1 MSVRDRLIQLTLRAR
16 NFLSDDVAPATESM
30 RELTEEGRR
39 LKASM
44 DEVGRARG
52 LARTLRDN
60 QQATEGLE
68 RAQRDARATLDD
80 LTREIGD
87 NATATAGQRIAMRE
101 ARRTLEEAALAY
113 KRNQQA
119 IKNTTSELKKL
130 GVDTDNVVAEEK
142 RLTNE
147 LEDGKRAL
155 ATNRDAI
162 REKRAEEKKAADTT
176 KEHAERVDAA
186 KGAMADAG
194 RKVLAFAAAYISLNA
209 AMGLVQR
216 GLSLVSQGIRAVA
229 MDGSDKQQALA
240 QLEATLA
247 STGRQAEFTT
257 KQLLDMADAMESSS
271 MLTAEQ
277 VQSAQAR
284 LLSYTDVAANEF
296 PRALQIVID
305 QQQRL
310 GISAEQ
316 SAEIVGRAL
325 QSPSK
330 AMAAL
335 GRQGFTLEAGQQQL
349 LKQLE
354 ATGRMAEAQSIIMD
368 MLTEAYGGAAAAAR
382 MNTFQGLLKDITD
395 RFGDFASR
403 VANSGAFEYMQ
414 RKLVDLSDYLDEMAN
429 DGRLDDIAQSLSDAF
444 VNGAEAVSEYVKK
457 LAEVDFEGLANRASA
472 MARQIGPAIETTVSA
487 GRAVVATLSTVWNAF
502 SIAVTSTAAVLV
514 KAVQLT
520 VGSVGLA
527 VGQIAGFFGGD
538 EIRQKAEGLYTF
550 LGELSDA
557 YVAQAKTDLGQI
569 ADAWNSTSGIAEAG
583 AERQS
588 RAAKRAA
595 EETRKSMQKA
605 GEDIASFF
613 RTNITGIEQALAA
626 ISFAATT
633 AELEQVSLGLKA
645 SKLNADDMARALA
658 ALEERRGIVSLG
670 DDAKR
675 AGFEIEQLRKK
686 QEALREEYFASKITL
701 EQWQQGHND
710 AAEAIR
716 NLESQ
721 SASASGALTDQGKAI
736 ARLRGEQ
743 AALRDEYNTGKI
755 SLEQWQEGHNAAAEA
770 LRRLGANTVEA
781 TNTVHGLDDA
791 LTRAGKAT
799 SALELANLGVAI
811 TRAFHEGRL
820 SAEEY
825 AKAQEAIKDKTR
837 ELKGE
842 IEKTGDAGEDAGK
855 KLLRSQ
861 EMYNEA
867 LEDGIVTNEELRRIS
882 GQRMEEERKGL
893 TDLKDSS
900 ERDMSAMED
909 FFGGVMS
916 RAREPVAAL
925 SRAALEAF
933 DRLRGISSA
942 APSIDTSSLD
952 ATRTSLE
959 SVSKALGDVR
969 AALAMPMQ
977 SSLARWMAETQQ
989 ASLQTQQAFL
999 SQKASLQS
1007 LMQSYERGSITAQQ
1021 FVRQANSMKH
1031 ALSLLDES
1039 DLSGLESAIEA
1050 ANQRMKQM
1058 GDSTR
1063 STLESLQDEL
1073 DGLQGRQDD
1082 IERRRFAARQ
1092 RELQAQLAEAQAG
1105 GDAQA
1110 VANASRAL
1118 GLLRQIEAESAQ
1130 ARQAEEQKKRMEA
1143 EQATQ
1148 PAAQQP
1154 EQTPSKVIRL
1164 EIPGSPAVDVS
1175 VSGDAAEAD
1184 LLSILE
1190 QAGLR
1195 SL

>member
-1 MSVRDRLIQLTLRAR
+1 MAGIKERLISFILRGKDELSPAAKKSEAALSSLKDASEQLGQALDNAKETVGLAQSLTQVRR
-16 NFLSDDVAPATESM
+16 ATEQAQRNLEDAEKQVVDL
-30 RELTEEGRR
+30 REALSKTPD
-39 LKASM
+39 A
-44 DEVGRARG
+44 A
-52 LARTLRDN
+52 
-60 QQATEGLE
+60 GLE
-68 RAQRDARATLDD
+68 RSLQLAEREANRSRKQLSAWTAQLAEAEKAAKAAGIDTDNLSDEQKRLASEVDKARRALDDNNAQLKIAQREQAAAARAT
-80 LTREIGD
+80 
-87 NATATAGQRIAMRE
+87 
-101 ARRTLEEAALAY
+101 
-113 KRNQQA
+113 
-119 IKNTTSELKKL
+119 
-130 GVDTDNVVAEEK
+130 AEH
-142 RLTNE
+142 
-147 LEDGKRAL
+147 GS
-155 ATNRDAI
+155 
-162 REKRAEEKKAADTT
+162 
-176 KEHAERVDAA
+176 RVESL
-186 KGAMADAG
+186 KGAMSSGA
-194 RKVLAFAAAYISLNA
+194 KQVLAFAAAYISLNA

-216 GLSLVSQGIRAVA
+216 GLSLMSQGIRAVA

-257 KQLLDMADAMESSS
+257 QQLLDMADAMEASS

-335 GRQGFTLEAGQQQL
+335 GRQGFTLEAGQQRL

-382 MNTFQGLLKDITD
+382 MNTFQGLLKGITD

-414 RKLVDLSDYLDEMAN
+414 RKLVDVSNYLDQMAS
-429 DGRLDDIAQSLSDAF
+429 DGRLDRLAEGLSKGFIQGVEWAERFAKKLLDIDFQKATDDAAAWFSSLGQHLDETQQKLAAF
-444 VNGAEAVSEYVKK
+444 VLPFRALFNGLTS
-457 LAEVDFEGLANRASA
+457 GLSL
-472 MARQIGPAIETTVSA
+472 
-487 GRAVVATLSTVWNAF
+487 VAA
-502 SIAVTSTAAVLV
+502 AVTSKMSEVLGLVDEVAKRLPDALGGERLRNSVRAARESLDGLTAGFVAQVEQDGKDIQSAWDAAMGGIAESTETKMAEVTETIKLDTVSQADFVRQAVTSMQGALDQISTAKTV
-514 KAVQLT
+514 AQLRQ
-520 VGSVGLA
+520 VGDEMYAAYKRGDISQQEYSASSVELNRRLTELGGAAKTMAGA
-527 VGQIAGFFGGD
+527 VGVA
-538 EIRQKAEGLYTF
+538 AESLKS
-550 LGELSDA
+550 LADVQRAISD
-557 YVAQAKTDLGQI
+557 AKTD
-569 ADAWNSTSGIAEAG
+569 
-583 AERQS
+583 R
-588 RAAKRAA
+588 
-595 EETRKSMQKA
+595 
-605 GEDIASFF
+605 DIAAI
-613 RTNITGIEQALAA
+613 RTALQGLYNTGQVTAA
-626 ISFAATT
+626 QYN
-633 AELEQVSLGLKA
+633 AEL
-645 SKLNADDMARALA
+645 SKLNARQKELTQALQGSKKAQDDKNKSDREA
-658 ALEERRGIVSLG
+658 IVTS
-670 DDAKR
+670 
-675 AGFEIEQLRKK
+675 EQLR
-686 QEALREEYFASKITL
+686 RE
-701 EQWQQGHND
+701 
-710 AAEAIR
+710 
-716 NLESQ
+716 
-721 SASASGALTDQGKAI
+721 SGK
-736 ARLRGEQ
+736 
-743 AALRDEYNTGKI
+743 
-755 SLEQWQEGHNAAAEA
+755 
-770 LRRLGANTVEA
+770 
-781 TNTVHGLDDA
+781 
-791 LTRAGKAT
+791 
-799 SALELANLGVAI
+799 
-811 TRAFHEGRL
+811 
-820 SAEEY
+820 
-825 AKAQEAIKDKTR
+825 
-837 ELKGE
+837 
-842 IEKTGDAGEDAGK
+842 
-855 KLLRSQ
+855 
-861 EMYNEA
+861 
-867 LEDGIVTNEELRRIS
+867 
-882 GQRMEEERKGL
+882 RMEAERKAG
-893 TDLKDSS
+893 DEAMQRRRKESS
-900 ERDMSAMED
+900 DAQRDMSAMED
-909 FFGGVMS
+909 FYNGVMN

-925 SRAALEAF
+925 GRAALEAF

-1007 LMQSYERGSITAQQ
+1007 LMRDYERGSLTAQQ
-1021 FVRQANSMKH
+1021 FVRRASGMKN

-1143 EQATQ
+1143 QQATQ
-1148 PAAQQP
+1148 PAAQQAA
-1154 EQTPSKVIRL
+1154 QTPSKVIRL
-1164 EIPGSPAVDVS
+1164 EIPGRPAVDVS
-1175 VSGDAAEAD
+1175 VSGDAAETN

>member
-1 MSVRDRLIQLTLRAR
+1 MAGIKERLISFILRGKDELSPAAKKSEEALNSLKGASEQLGQALDNAKE
-16 NFLSDDVAPATESM
+16 AQ
-30 RELTEEGRR
+30 
-39 LKASM
+39 
-44 DEVGRARG
+44 G
-52 LARTLRDN
+52 LAKALEQTQRAVEVAKRNLGDAEKQVTDLRDALSATPEAAGL
-60 QQATEGLE
+60 QQSLK
-68 RAQRDARATLDD
+68 DA
-80 LTREIGD
+80 E
-87 NATATAGQRIAMRE
+87 RE
-101 ARRTLEEAALAY
+101 AGRSRRQLNALTQQLAEAEKAA
-113 KRNQQA
+113 KA
-119 IKNTTSELKKL
+119 A
-130 GVDTDNVVAEEK
+130 GVDTDKLSDEQK
-142 RLTNE
+142 RLASE
-147 LEDGKRAL
+147 VDKARRAL
-155 ATNRDAI
+155 DDNSAQLKIAQREQAAAARAT
-162 REKRAEEKKAADTT
+162 AE
-176 KEHAERVDAA
+176 HGSRVESL
-186 KGAMADAG
+186 KGAMSSGA
-194 RKVLAFAAAYISLNA
+194 KQVLAFAAAYVSLNA

-335 GRQGFTLEAGQQQL
+335 GRQGFTLEAGQQRL

-395 RFGDFASR
+395 RFGDFASL

-557 YVAQAKTDLGQI
+557 YVEQAKTDLGQI
-569 ADAWNSTSGIAEAG
+569 ADAWDRTSGIAEAG
-583 AERQS
+583 ADRQS

-710 AAEAIR
+710 AAQAIR

-736 ARLRGEQ
+736 ARLRAEQ
-743 AALRDEYNTGKI
+743 DSLRAEYDAGKI

-842 IEKTGDAGEDAGK
+842 IEKTGDAGKDAGD

-861 EMYNEA
+861 QMYNDA
-867 LEDGIVTNEELRRIS
+867 LEDGIATNEELRRIS

-909 FFGGVMS
+909 FYSGVMS

-925 SRAALEAF
+925 SRAALELF
-933 DRLRGISSA
+933 DQMRGLTTA

-1007 LMQSYERGSITAQQ
+1007 LMRDYERGSLTAQQ
-1021 FVRQANSMKH
+1021 FVRRASGMKN

-1050 ANQRMKQM
+1050 ANQRMQQM
-1058 GDSTR
+1058 GQSTR

-1130 ARQAEEQKKRMEA
+1130 ARQAEEQKRRMEA
-1143 EQATQ
+1143 QQATQ
-1148 PAAQQP
+1148 PAAQQA

-1164 EIPGSPAVDVS
+1164 EIPGRPAVDVA
-1175 VSGDAAEAD
+1175 VSDDAAETN

>member
-1 MSVRDRLIQLTLRAR
+1 MAGLKERLIQFVLRGKDELSPEAKKSEEALNSLKEASEQLGQALDNAKEAQGLAKALEQTQRAVEVAKRNLGDAEKQVTDLRDALSKTPEAAGLQQSLKDAEREASRSRRQLNALTQQLADAEKAAKAAGV
-16 NFLSDDVAPATESM
+16 NTDGLSDEQQRLAGEVDKA
-30 RELTEEGRR
+30 RR
-39 LKASM
+39 ALDENNAQLKAVQR
-44 DEVGRARG
+44 E
-52 LARTLRDN
+52 
-60 QQATEGLE
+60 QA
-68 RAQRDARATLDD
+68 AAARAT
-80 LTREIGD
+80 
-87 NATATAGQRIAMRE
+87 
-101 ARRTLEEAALAY
+101 
-113 KRNQQA
+113 
-119 IKNTTSELKKL
+119 
-130 GVDTDNVVAEEK
+130 AEH
-142 RLTNE
+142 
-147 LEDGKRAL
+147 GS
-155 ATNRDAI
+155 
-162 REKRAEEKKAADTT
+162 
-176 KEHAERVDAA
+176 RVESLR
-186 KGAMADAG
+186 GAMSAG
-194 RKVLAFAAAYISLNA
+194 AKQILGFAAAYVSLNA

-257 KQLLDMADAMESSS
+257 QQLLDMADAMESSS

-335 GRQGFTLEAGQQQL
+335 GRQGFTLEAGQQRL

-395 RFGDFASR
+395 RFGDFASQ

-414 RKLVDLSDYLDEMAN
+414 RKLVDLSDYLDQMAS
-429 DGRLDDIAQSLSDAF
+429 DGRLDRLAEGLSKGFIQGVEWAERFAKKLLDIDFQKATDDAAAWFSSLGQHLDETQQKLAAF
-444 VNGAEAVSEYVKK
+444 VLPFRALFNGLTS
-457 LAEVDFEGLANRASA
+457 GLSL
-472 MARQIGPAIETTVSA
+472 
-487 GRAVVATLSTVWNAF
+487 VAA
-502 SIAVTSTAAVLV
+502 AVTSKMSEVLGLVDEVAKRLPDAIGGERLRNSVRAARESLDGLTAGFVAQVEQDGKDIQSAWDAAMGGIAESTETKMAEVTETIKLESVSQADFVRQAVTSMQGALDQISTAKTV
-514 KAVQLT
+514 AQLRQ
-520 VGSVGLA
+520 VGDEMYAAYKRGDISQQEYAAGSVELNRRLTELGGA
-527 VGQIAGFFGGD
+527 AKSMAGDVGIA
-538 EIRQKAEGLYTF
+538 AESLESLTDVQRAI
-550 LGELSDA
+550 SD
-557 YVAQAKTDLGQI
+557 AKTDRDI
-569 ADAWNSTSGIAEAG
+569 TAIRTAI
-583 AERQS
+583 
-588 RAAKRAA
+588 KRLYDEGKIGAA
-595 EETRKSMQKA
+595 EYNAELAKLSARQK
-605 GEDIASFF
+605 EL
-613 RTNITGIEQALAA
+613 TQALQGSKKAQDDKNDSDKEA
-626 ISFAATT
+626 IVTS
-633 AELEQVSLGLKA
+633 
-645 SKLNADDMARALA
+645 
-658 ALEERRGIVSLG
+658 
-670 DDAKR
+670 
-675 AGFEIEQLRKK
+675 EQLR
-686 QEALREEYFASKITL
+686 RE
-701 EQWQQGHND
+701 
-710 AAEAIR
+710 
-716 NLESQ
+716 
-721 SASASGALTDQGKAI
+721 SGK
-736 ARLRGEQ
+736 
-743 AALRDEYNTGKI
+743 
-755 SLEQWQEGHNAAAEA
+755 
-770 LRRLGANTVEA
+770 
-781 TNTVHGLDDA
+781 
-791 LTRAGKAT
+791 
-799 SALELANLGVAI
+799 
-811 TRAFHEGRL
+811 
-820 SAEEY
+820 
-825 AKAQEAIKDKTR
+825 
-837 ELKGE
+837 
-842 IEKTGDAGEDAGK
+842 
-855 KLLRSQ
+855 
-861 EMYNEA
+861 
-867 LEDGIVTNEELRRIS
+867 
-882 GQRMEEERKGL
+882 RMEAERKAG
-893 TDLKDSS
+893 DEAMQRRRKESS
-900 ERDMSAMED
+900 AAQRDMSAMED
-909 FFGGVMS
+909 FYSGVMS
-916 RAREPVAAL
+916 RAREGVAGL

-933 DRLRGISSA
+933 DALRNISTAS
-942 APSIDTSSLD
+942 PSIDTSSLD

-1021 FVRQANSMKH
+1021 FVRRANSMKH

-1050 ANQRMKQM
+1050 ANQRMQQM
-1058 GDSTR
+1058 GQSTR

-1092 RELQAQLAEAQAG
+1092 RELQAQLAEAQAS

-1118 GLLRQIEAESAQ
+1118 GLLRQIESESAQ
-1130 ARQAEEQKKRMEA
+1130 QRQAEEQKKRMEA
-1143 EQATQ
+1143 EQARQAEEQEKRMEAEQATQ
-1148 PAAQQP
+1148 PAPTQQP
-1154 EQTPSKVIRL
+1154 EQPSKVIRL

>member
-16 NFLSDDVAPATESM
+16 NFLSGDVAPATESM

-60 QQATEGLE
+60 QQATEGLA
-68 RAQRDARATLDD
+68 RSQADARATLDD

-101 ARRTLEEAALAY
+101 ARRTLEEAERAY

-130 GVDTDNVVAEEK
+130 GVDTDNVVVEEK

-155 ATNRDAI
+155 ATNREAI
-162 REKRAEEKKAADTT
+162 REKRVEEKKAADTT
-176 KEHAERVDAA
+176 KEHADRVEAA
-186 KGAMADAG
+186 KSAMANG
-194 RKVLAFAAAYISLNA
+194 VRQVVAFAAAYVSLNA
-209 AMGLVQR
+209 AVGLVQR
-216 GLSLVSQGIRAVA
+216 GLSLVAQGIRAVA
-229 MDGSDKQQALA
+229 LDGSDKQQALA

-257 KQLLDMADAMESSS
+257 QQLLDMADAMEASS

-335 GRQGFTLEAGQQQL
+335 GRQGFTLEAGQQRL

-354 ATGRMAEAQSIIMD
+354 ATGKTAEAQAIIMD
-368 MLTEAYGGAAAAAR
+368 MLTEAYGGSAAAAR
-382 MNTFQGLLKDITD
+382 MNTFQGLLKGISD

-403 VANSGAFEYMQ
+403 VGNSGAFDFMQ
-414 RKLVDLSDYLDEMAN
+414 RKLLELSDYLDQMAN
-429 DGRLDDIAQSLSDAF
+429 DGRLDQLAEALSTAFIDAAERAEEFAKKLLDIDFSTLTSDASRWLDDFGEKLDTAGRWINMITAPFRVLLNVVTGGISAIGVAFTGLITASLSGMALVARAIPDAFGGQKIVAGLESARDTALSMMSMLAGQVAQDGRDIAATWNS
-444 VNGAEAVSEYVKK
+444 VAEA
-457 LAEVDFEGLANRASA
+457 AEGSA
-472 MARQIGPAIETTVSA
+472 ARQA
-487 GRAVVATLSTVWNAF
+487 
-502 SIAVTSTAAVLV
+502 
-514 KAVQLT
+514 
-520 VGSVGLA
+520 
-527 VGQIAGFFGGD
+527 
-538 EIRQKAEGLYTF
+538 
-550 LGELSDA
+550 
-557 YVAQAKTDLGQI
+557 
-569 ADAWNSTSGIAEAG
+569 
-583 AERQS
+583 
-588 RAAKRAA
+588 RAAAKAA
-595 EETRKSMQKA
+595 EDTRKSMQKT

-613 RTNITGIEQALAA
+613 RSNITTLEQALAA
-626 ISFAATT
+626 ISFAET
-633 AELEQVSLGLKA
+633 AADLAEIEKA
-645 SKLNADDMARALA
+645 LADSKLTTEELGAAMEALGQK
-658 ALEERRGIVSLG
+658 RGFVTVA

-675 AGFEIEQLRKK
+675 TTTELEQLRKEQARLK
-686 QEALREEYFASKITL
+686 AEYDAGNITL
-701 EQWQQGHND
+701 QQWQD
-710 AAEAIR
+710 
-716 NLESQ
+716 
-721 SASASGALTDQGKAI
+721 
-736 ARLRGEQ
+736 
-743 AALRDEYNTGKI
+743 
-755 SLEQWQEGHNAAAEA
+755 GHNAAAEA
-770 LRRLGANTVEA
+770 IRKLESESA
-781 TNTVHGLDDA
+781 
-791 LTRAGKAT
+791 KAT
-799 SALELANLGVAI
+799 GTI
-811 TRAFHEGRL
+811 
-820 SAEEY
+820 
-825 AKAQEAIKDKTR
+825 KAVGR
-837 ELKGE
+837 ELKTLTDVQSA
-842 IEKTGDAGEDAGK
+842 ISDAKTDRDIAAIRTALQGLYNTGQVTAAQYNAELTKLNARQKELTQALQGSK
-855 KLLRSQ
+855 KAQDDKNKSDQ
-861 EMYNEA
+861 QA
-867 LEDGIVTNEELRRIS
+867 IVTSEQLRRES
-882 GQRMEEERKGL
+882 GKRMEAERKASGAAMEQRR
-893 TDLKDSS
+893 KESS
-900 ERDMSAMED
+900 DAQKDMSAMEG

-916 RAREPVAAL
+916 RAREGAAGL

-933 DRLRGISSA
+933 DALRNISSA
-942 APSIDTSSLD
+942 SPSIDTGSLD
-952 ATRTSLE
+952 ATRSSLE
-959 SVSKALGDVR
+959 RVTKALGDIR
-969 AALAMPMQ
+969 ADLARPMM
-977 SSLARWMAETQQ
+977 SSLARWAAETQRD
-989 ASLQTQQAFL
+989 SLATQQAFL
-999 SQKASLQS
+999 GQKAALQS
-1007 LMQSYERGSITAQQ
+1007 LMQDYERGSISAQK
-1021 FVRQANSMKH
+1021 FVSRARGMRQ

-1050 ANQRMKQM
+1050 ANQRMQQM
-1058 GDSTR
+1058 GQSTR

-1143 EQATQ
+1143 QQATQ
-1148 PAAQQP
+1148 PAAQQAA
-1154 EQTPSKVIRL
+1154 QTPSKVIRL
-1164 EIPGSPAVDVS
+1164 EIPGRPAVDVS
-1175 VSGDAAEAD
+1175 VSGDAAETN

>member
-16 NFLSDDVAPATESM
+16 NFLSGDVAPATESM

-44 DEVGRARG
+44 EEAGRARG

-87 NATATAGQRIAMRE
+87 NATATAGQRIALRE
-101 ARRTLEEAALAY
+101 ARRTLEEAERAY

-162 REKRAEEKKAADTT
+162 REKRVEEKKAADTT
-176 KEHAERVDAA
+176 KEHADRVEAA
-186 KGAMADAG
+186 KGAMASG
-194 RKVLAFAAAYISLNA
+194 VRQVVAFAAAYVSLNA
-209 AMGLVQR
+209 AVGLVQR
-216 GLSLVSQGIRAVA
+216 GLSLVAQGIRAVTL
-229 MDGSDKQQALA
+229 DGSDKQQALG

-257 KQLLDMADAMESSS
+257 QQLLDMADAMEASA

-284 LLSYTDVAANEF
+284 LLSYTDVAAKEF
-296 PRALQIVID
+296 PRALQIIID
-305 QQQRL
+305 QQERL

-335 GRQGFTLEAGQQQL
+335 SRQGFTLEAGQQRL

-382 MNTFQGLLKDITD
+382 MNTFQGLLKGISD

-403 VANSGAFEYMQ
+403 VSNAGVFEYLQ
-414 RKLVDLSDYLDEMAN
+414 GRLRGVADYLDELAN
-429 DGRLDDIAQSLSDAF
+429 DGRLDRLAQAISDAF
-444 VNGAEAVSEYVKK
+444 VQGVEKIEAFAKRLLDIDFNTLIDDSTRWLNSFGSGIDSAVESFDKLVDKTSGFLNALSLAGNTAETFWGAFKLGILETVSLLADALPDALGGAKWKAKVDEMA
-457 LAEVDFEGLANRASA
+457 AEVRTGLRASIDGAKEDFDSLKDSIAGIGSEAAKEAQAGAKETTAAIKSELDQQRMLDQAHADQLIANQHKVRDEAIAAAVAGTAAIADLGNALDLIDTSRSQAQLEGLRGALLRAFQDGKLSQQEYAQATGVLSA
-472 MARQIGPAIETTVSA
+472 RLAALGGAAKSMAGDVGIAAESLNSLADVQRAI
-487 GRAVVATLSTVWNAF
+487 
-502 SIAVTSTAAVLV
+502 
-514 KAVQLT
+514 
-520 VGSVGLA
+520 
-527 VGQIAGFFGGD
+527 
-538 EIRQKAEGLYTF
+538 
-550 LGELSDA
+550 SD
-557 YVAQAKTDLGQI
+557 AKTD
-569 ADAWNSTSGIAEAG
+569 
-583 AERQS
+583 R
-588 RAAKRAA
+588 
-595 EETRKSMQKA
+595 
-605 GEDIASFF
+605 DITAIRTALRGMYDVGTITASEY
-613 RTNITGIEQALAA
+613 N
-626 ISFAATT
+626 
-633 AELEQVSLGLKA
+633 AELT
-645 SKLNADDMARALA
+645 KLNARQKELKGAVEQGKKAQDDKNASDKEA
-658 ALEERRGIVSLG
+658 IVTS
-670 DDAKR
+670 
-675 AGFEIEQLRKK
+675 EQLR
-686 QEALREEYFASKITL
+686 RE
-701 EQWQQGHND
+701 
-710 AAEAIR
+710 
-716 NLESQ
+716 
-721 SASASGALTDQGKAI
+721 SGK
-736 ARLRGEQ
+736 
-743 AALRDEYNTGKI
+743 
-755 SLEQWQEGHNAAAEA
+755 
-770 LRRLGANTVEA
+770 
-781 TNTVHGLDDA
+781 
-791 LTRAGKAT
+791 
-799 SALELANLGVAI
+799 
-811 TRAFHEGRL
+811 
-820 SAEEY
+820 
-825 AKAQEAIKDKTR
+825 
-837 ELKGE
+837 
-842 IEKTGDAGEDAGK
+842 
-855 KLLRSQ
+855 
-861 EMYNEA
+861 
-867 LEDGIVTNEELRRIS
+867 
-882 GQRMEEERKGL
+882 RMEAERKAG
-893 TDLKDSS
+893 DEAMQRRRKESS
-900 ERDMSAMED
+900 DAQRDMGAMEG
-909 FFGGVMS
+909 FFSGVMS

-925 SRAALEAF
+925 SRAALELY
-933 DRLRGISSA
+933 DQMRGLTTA
-942 APSIDTSSLD
+942 APSIDTSSLE

-969 AALAMPMQ
+969 ATLAMPMQ

-999 SQKASLQS
+999 SQKSSLQS

-1021 FVRQANSMKH
+1021 FVRRANSMKQ
-1031 ALSLLDES
+1031 ALSLLDGS

-1050 ANQRMKQM
+1050 ANQRMQQM
-1058 GDSTR
+1058 GQSTR

-1092 RELQAQLAEAQAG
+1092 RELQAQVAEAQAG

-1110 VANASRAL
+1110 VANANRAL

-1143 EQATQ
+1143 QQATQ

-1164 EIPGSPAVDVS
+1164 EIPGRPAVDVS
-1175 VSGDAAEAD
+1175 VSGDAAETN

>member
-16 NFLSDDVAPATESM
+16 NFLSGDVAPATESM

-44 DEVGRARG
+44 EDVGRARG

-80 LTREIGD
+80 LTREVGD
-87 NATATAGQRIAMRE
+87 YETATAGQRIALRE
-101 ARRTLEEAALAY
+101 ARRTLDEAERAY

-147 LEDGKRAL
+147 LDDGKRAL
-155 ATNRDAI
+155 AANREAI
-162 REKRAEEKKAADTT
+162 REKRVEEKKAADTA

-194 RKVLAFAAAYISLNA
+194 RKVLAFAAAYVSLNA

-216 GLSLVSQGIRAVA
+216 GLSLVAQGIRAVA

-257 KQLLDMADAMESSS
+257 QQLLDMADAMEASS

-335 GRQGFTLEAGQQQL
+335 GRQGFTLEAGQQRL

-382 MNTFQGLLKDITD
+382 MNTFQGLLKGITD

-414 RKLVDLSDYLDEMAN
+414 RKLQDVSNYLDQMAS
-429 DGRLDDIAQSLSDAF
+429 DGRLDRLAEGLSKGFIRGVEWAERFAKKLLDIDFQKATDDAAAWFSNLGQHLDETQQKLAAF
-444 VNGAEAVSEYVKK
+444 VLPFRVLFNGLTS
-457 LAEVDFEGLANRASA
+457 GLSL
-472 MARQIGPAIETTVSA
+472 
-487 GRAVVATLSTVWNAF
+487 VAA
-502 SIAVTSTAAVLV
+502 AVTSKMSEVLGLVETVAERLPAMFGGERLRNSVRAARESLDG
-514 KAVQLT
+514 LT
-520 VGSVGLA
+520 
-527 VGQIAGFFGGD
+527 AGF
-538 EIRQKAEGLYTF
+538 
-550 LGELSDA
+550 
-557 YVAQAKTDLGQI
+557 VAQVEQDGKDIQSAWDAAMGGVADSTKTKMAEVTETISLESVSQADFVRQAVTSMQGALDQISAAKTVAQLRQVGEEMFAAYKRGDISQQEYAASSVELNRRLAALGGAAQSMAGDVGIAAESLKSLTDVQRAISDAKTDRDI
-569 ADAWNSTSGIAEAG
+569 TAIRTAI
-583 AERQS
+583 
-588 RAAKRAA
+588 KRLYDEGNIGAA
-595 EETRKSMQKA
+595 EYNAELAKLSTRQKELA
-605 GEDIASFF
+605 
-613 RTNITGIEQALAA
+613 QALQGSKKAQDDKNASDKEA
-626 ISFAATT
+626 IVTS
-633 AELEQVSLGLKA
+633 
-645 SKLNADDMARALA
+645 
-658 ALEERRGIVSLG
+658 
-670 DDAKR
+670 
-675 AGFEIEQLRKK
+675 EQLR
-686 QEALREEYFASKITL
+686 RE
-701 EQWQQGHND
+701 
-710 AAEAIR
+710 
-716 NLESQ
+716 
-721 SASASGALTDQGKAI
+721 SGK
-736 ARLRGEQ
+736 
-743 AALRDEYNTGKI
+743 
-755 SLEQWQEGHNAAAEA
+755 
-770 LRRLGANTVEA
+770 
-781 TNTVHGLDDA
+781 
-791 LTRAGKAT
+791 
-799 SALELANLGVAI
+799 
-811 TRAFHEGRL
+811 
-820 SAEEY
+820 
-825 AKAQEAIKDKTR
+825 
-837 ELKGE
+837 
-842 IEKTGDAGEDAGK
+842 
-855 KLLRSQ
+855 
-861 EMYNEA
+861 
-867 LEDGIVTNEELRRIS
+867 
-882 GQRMEEERKGL
+882 RMEAERKAG
-893 TDLKDSS
+893 DEAMQRRRKESS
-900 ERDMSAMED
+900 DAQRDMSAMEGFYD
-909 FFGGVMS
+909 GVMN

-925 SRAALEAF
+925 GRAALEAF
-933 DRLRGISSA
+933 DRLRGLTTA
-942 APSIDTSSLD
+942 APSIDTSSLE

-969 AALAMPMQ
+969 AALAMPIQ

-1007 LMQSYERGSITAQQ
+1007 LMRDYERGSLTAQQ
-1021 FVRQANSMKH
+1021 FVRRASGMKN

-1050 ANQRMKQM
+1050 ANQRMQQM
-1058 GDSTR
+1058 GQSTR

-1130 ARQAEEQKKRMEA
+1130 ARQAEEQKRRMEA
-1143 EQATQ
+1143 QQATQ
-1148 PAAQQP
+1148 PAAQQAA
-1154 EQTPSKVIRL
+1154 QTPSKVIRL
-1164 EIPGSPAVDVS
+1164 EIPGRPAVDVS
-1175 VSGDAAEAD
+1175 VSDDAAETN

>member
-16 NFLSDDVAPATESM
+16 NFLSGDVAPATESM

-44 DEVGRARG
+44 EDVGRARG

-80 LTREIGD
+80 LTREVGD
-87 NATATAGQRIAMRE
+87 YETATAGQRIALRE
-101 ARRTLEEAALAY
+101 ARRTLDEAERAY

-119 IKNTTSELKKL
+119 IKNTTSELQKL

-147 LEDGKRAL
+147 LDDGKRAL
-155 ATNRDAI
+155 AANREAI
-162 REKRAEEKKAADTT
+162 REKRVEEKKAADTA
-176 KEHAERVDAA
+176 KEHTDRVEAA
-186 KGAMADAG
+186 KGAMASG
-194 RKVLAFAAAYISLNA
+194 VRQVVAFAAAYISLNA

-229 MDGSDKQQALA
+229 ADGSDKQQALV

-257 KQLLDMADAMESSS
+257 QQLLDMADAMEASS

-277 VQSAQAR
+277 IQSAQAR

-335 GRQGFTLEAGQQQL
+335 GRQGFTLEAGQQRL

-382 MNTFQGLLKDITD
+382 MNTFQGLLKGITD

-403 VANSGAFEYMQ
+403 VSNAGVFEYLQ
-414 RKLVDLSDYLDEMAN
+414 GRLRGVADYLDQLAN
-429 DGRLDDIAQSLSDAF
+429 DGRLDRLAQAISDAF
-444 VNGAEAVSEYVKK
+444 VQGVEKIEAFAKRLLDIDFNTLIDDSTRWLNSFGSGIDSAVESFDKLVDKTSGFLNALSLAGKTAETFWGAFKLGILETVSLLADALPDALGGAKWKAKVDEMA
-457 LAEVDFEGLANRASA
+457 AEVRTGLRASIDGAKEDFDSLKDSIAGIGSEAAKEAQAGAKETTAAIKSELDQQRMLDQAHADQLVANQHKVRDEAIAAAVAGTAAITDMGNALNLIDTARTREQLEGLRRALLDAYQS
-472 MARQIGPAIETTVSA
+472 
-487 GRAVVATLSTVWNAF
+487 GRLSQEEYAQATGLLNTRLRDLG
-502 SIAVTSTAAVLV
+502 TAA
-514 KAVQLT
+514 
-520 VGSVGLA
+520 
-527 VGQIAGFFGGD
+527 GG
-538 EIRQKAEGLYTF
+538 
-550 LGELSDA
+550 
-557 YVAQAKTDLGQI
+557 
-569 ADAWNSTSGIAEAG
+569 
-583 AERQS
+583 
-588 RAAKRAA
+588 AA
-595 EETRKSMQKA
+595 ELVSDLDDKLGDLKSVQ
-605 GEDIASFF
+605 D
-613 RTNITGIEQALAA
+613 A
-626 ISFAATT
+626 IS
-633 AELEQVSLGLKA
+633 
-645 SKLNADDMARALA
+645 NARTDVD
-658 ALEERRGIVSLG
+658 I
-670 DDAKR
+670 
-675 AGFEIEQLRKK
+675 
-686 QEALREEYFASKITL
+686 
-701 EQWQQGHND
+701 NN
-710 AAEAIR
+710 IR
-716 NLESQ
+716 
-721 SASASGALTDQGKAI
+721 
-736 ARLRGEQ
+736 
-743 AALRDEYNTGKI
+743 AALRKLYGDGAITAAEYN
-755 SLEQWQEGHNAAAEA
+755 QE
-770 LRRLGANTVEA
+770 LK
-781 TNTVHGLDDA
+781 
-791 LTRAGKAT
+791 RA
-799 SALELANLGVAI
+799 SD
-811 TRAFHEGRL
+811 R
-820 SAEEY
+820 
-825 AKAQEAIKDKTR
+825 QR

-842 IEKTGDAGEDAGK
+842 IEKTGDAGKDSGD

-861 EMYNEA
+861 QMYNDA
-867 LEDGIVTNEELRRIS
+867 LEDGIATNEELRRIS

-900 ERDMSAMED
+900 ERDMSAMEG
-909 FFGGVMS
+909 FFSGVIS
-916 RAREPVAAL
+916 RAREGAAGL

-933 DRLRGISSA
+933 DALRGISTA
-942 APSIDTSSLD
+942 APAIDTSSLEE
-952 ATRTSLE
+952 TRRSLE
-959 SVSKALGDVR
+959 QVGKAIADVQAGLSRPLSGLGR
-969 AALAMPMQ
+969 WAL
-977 SSLARWMAETQQ
+977 ETQRD
-989 ASLQTQQAFL
+989 SLNTQQAFL
-999 SQKASLQS
+999 AQKASLQS
-1007 LMQSYERGSITAQQ
+1007 LMHSYERGAISAQR
-1021 FVRQANSMKH
+1021 FVKAAQGMRST
-1031 ALSLLDES
+1031 LGLLDDS
-1039 DLSGLESAIEA
+1039 DLSGLESAIDA

-1073 DGLQGRQDD
+1073 DGLLGRQDD

-1143 EQATQ
+1143 QQATQ
-1148 PAAQQP
+1148 SAAQQAA
-1154 EQTPSKVIRL
+1154 QTPSKVIRL
-1164 EIPGSPAVDVS
+1164 EIPGRPAVDVS
-1175 VSGDAAEAD
+1175 VSGDAAETN

>member
-16 NFLSDDVAPATESM
+16 NFLSGDVAPATESM

-60 QQATEGLE
+60 QQATEGLA
-68 RAQRDARATLDD
+68 RSQADARATLDD

-101 ARRTLEEAALAY
+101 ARRTLEEAESAY

-142 RLTNE
+142 RLTSE
-147 LEDGKRAL
+147 LEDGKQAL
-155 ATNRDAI
+155 AANREAI
-162 REKRAEEKKAADTT
+162 REKRVEEKKAADTA

-194 RKVLAFAAAYISLNA
+194 RKVLAFAAAYVSLNA

-216 GLSLVSQGIRAVA
+216 GLSLVAQGIRAVA

-257 KQLLDMADAMESSS
+257 QQLLDMADAMESSS

-335 GRQGFTLEAGQQQL
+335 GRQGFTLEAGQQRL

-354 ATGRMAEAQSIIMD
+354 ATGRMAEAQAIIMD
-368 MLTEAYGGAAAAAR
+368 MLTEAYGGSAAAAR
-382 MNTFQGLLKDITD
+382 MNTAAGLWKGLTD
-395 RFGDFASR
+395 RIGDFASR
-403 VANSGAFEYMQ
+403 VANSGAFDFMQ
-414 RKLVDLSDYLDEMAN
+414 RKLLELSDYLDQMAN
-429 DGRLDDIAQSLSDAF
+429 DGRLDQLAEALSTAFIDAAERAEEFAKKLLAIDFSTLTSDASRWLDDFGEKLDTAGRWITMITAPFRVLVNVVTGGISAIGVAFTGLITASLSGMALVARAIPDAFGGQKIVAGLESARDTALSMMQLLAGQVAQDGRDIAATWNS
-444 VNGAEAVSEYVKK
+444 VAEA
-457 LAEVDFEGLANRASA
+457 
-472 MARQIGPAIETTVSA
+472 
-487 GRAVVATLSTVWNAF
+487 
-502 SIAVTSTAAVLV
+502 
-514 KAVQLT
+514 
-520 VGSVGLA
+520 
-527 VGQIAGFFGGD
+527 
-538 EIRQKAEGLYTF
+538 AEG
-550 LGELSDA
+550 SADR
-557 YVAQAKTDLGQI
+557 QA
-569 ADAWNSTSGIAEAG
+569 
-583 AERQS
+583 
-588 RAAKRAA
+588 RAAAKAA
-595 EETRKSMQKA
+595 EDTRKSMQKT

-613 RTNITGIEQALAA
+613 RSNITTLEQALAA
-626 ISFAATT
+626 ITFAET
-633 AELEQVSLGLKA
+633 AADLAEIEKA
-645 SKLNADDMARALA
+645 LADSKLTTEELGAAMEALGQK
-658 ALEERRGIVSLG
+658 RGFVTVA

-675 AGFEIEQLRKK
+675 TTTELEQLRKEQARLK
-686 QEALREEYFASKITL
+686 AEYDAGNITL
-701 EQWQQGHND
+701 QQWQD
-710 AAEAIR
+710 
-716 NLESQ
+716 
-721 SASASGALTDQGKAI
+721 
-736 ARLRGEQ
+736 
-743 AALRDEYNTGKI
+743 
-755 SLEQWQEGHNAAAEA
+755 GHNAAAEA
-770 LRRLGANTVEA
+770 IRKLESESA
-781 TNTVHGLDDA
+781 
-791 LTRAGKAT
+791 KAT
-799 SALELANLGVAI
+799 GTI
-811 TRAFHEGRL
+811 
-820 SAEEY
+820 
-825 AKAQEAIKDKTR
+825 KAVGR
-837 ELKGE
+837 ELKSLTDVQRA
-842 IEKTGDAGEDAGK
+842 ISDAKTDRDIAAIRTALQGLYNTGQVTAAQYNAELTKLNARQKELTQALQGSK
-855 KLLRSQ
+855 KAQDDKNASDK
-861 EMYNEA
+861 EA
-867 LEDGIVTNEELRRIS
+867 IVTSEQLRRES
-882 GQRMEEERKGL
+882 GKRMEAERKASGEAMERRR
-893 TDLKDSS
+893 KESS
-900 ERDMSAMED
+900 DAQKDMSAMEG

-916 RAREPVAAL
+916 RAREGAAGL

-933 DRLRGISSA
+933 DALRNISSA
-942 APSIDTSSLD
+942 SPSIDTGSLD
-952 ATRTSLE
+952 ATRSSLE
-959 SVSKALGDVR
+959 RVTKALGDIR
-969 AALAMPMQ
+969 ADLARPIM
-977 SSLARWMAETQQ
+977 SSLARWAAETQRD
-989 ASLQTQQAFL
+989 SLATQQAFL
-999 SQKASLQS
+999 GQKAALQS
-1007 LMQSYERGSITAQQ
+1007 LMQDYERGSISAQK
-1021 FVRQANSMKH
+1021 FVSRARGMRQ

-1050 ANQRMKQM
+1050 ANQRMQQM
-1058 GDSTR
+1058 GQSTR

-1092 RELQAQLAEAQAG
+1092 RELQAQLAEAQVG

-1143 EQATQ
+1143 QQATQ
-1148 PAAQQP
+1148 PAPTQQP
-1154 EQTPSKVIRL
+1154 EQPGKLIRL
-1164 EIPGSPAVDVS
+1164 EVPGRAAVDVR
-1175 VSGDAAEAD
+1175 VAGDAEETN